1 MGASWQRISTM
12 KSRQRMFMFGMRC
25 VRCDH
30 EIIAPHHTEL
40 LDDKVI
46 RHLWHCPCCK
56 ARFESFPR
64 FPKDA
69 KLVRDVMLSVD
80 VFPPLSE
87 T

>member
-1 MGASWQRISTM
+1 M
-12 KSRQRMFMFGMRC
+12 KNRQSMFMFGMRC

-30 EIIAPHHTEL
+30 EIIAPHTTEL
-40 LDDKVI
+40 LDDKII
-46 RHLWHCPCCK
+46 RHLWHCPNCK

-69 KLVRDVMLSVD
+69 KLVKEVMKSVD
-80 VFPPLSE
+80 VFPPLNG